1 MRGLNLDHLQAF
13 VEVVSLGSF
22 SAAAERRK
30 LSQPAISQQVRAL
43 ERQFGIRLVDRSGRR
58 ATATPAGAELIAHA
72 RSIEAAVGAAREA
85 VAQHASG
92 ATGRVRL
99 GTGATACIYLLPP
112 VLRELR
118 RRQPGLEI
126 AVSTGNTADM
136 LKLLETNA
144 IDIGL
149 VTLPIPTRRFVATP
163 IVEDEFVLAAPAR
176 TRLPATVTPAVAA
189 GLPIVVY
196 EPGAQTRRIV
206 DDWFQAAGLG
216 LEPVM
221 ELGSVE
227 AIKKLVGAG
236 LGSGILPGSAVAAA
250 RDRQGLVVRPLKP
263 RLSRTLG
270 LALRRDKPL
279 TRSLRAVIEALSALG
294 ERRRP

>member
-13 VEVVSLGSF
+13 ADVVALGSF

-58 ATATPAGAELIAHA
+58 AAATAAGSELLVHA
-72 RSIEAAVGAAREA
+72 RAIEEAVAAAREA
-85 VAQHASG
+85 VAQHSSG

-126 AVSTGNTADM
+126 AVSTGNTTDM

-144 IDIGL
+144 IDIGF
-149 VTLPIPTRRFVATP
+149 VTLPIPTRRFAATP
-163 IVEDEFVLAAPAR
+163 ILEDEFVLAAPAR
-176 TRLPATVTPAVAA
+176 TRLPPAITPAVAA

-196 EPGAQTRRIV
+196 EPGAQTRRII

-216 LEPVM
+216 LDPIM

-236 LGSGILPGSAVAAA
+236 LGCGILPGSAVALA
-250 RDRQGLVVRPLKP
+250 RDRQGLVVRPLQP
-263 RLSRTLG
+263 RLFRTLG

-279 TRSLRAVIEALSALG
+279 TRGLRAVVEAMGALAP
-294 ERRRP
+294 RP

>member
-13 VEVVSLGSF
+13 ADVVTLGSF

-58 ATATPAGAELIAHA
+58 AAATAAGSELLVHA
-72 RSIEAAVGAAREA
+72 QRIEAAVAAAREA
-85 VAQHASG
+85 VAQHSSG

-126 AVSTGNTADM
+126 AVSTGNTTDM

-144 IDIGL
+144 IDIGF
-149 VTLPIPTRRFVATP
+149 VTLPIPTRRFAATP
-163 IVEDEFVLAAPAR
+163 ILEDEFVLAAPAR
-176 TRLPATVTPAVAA
+176 TRLPPVITPATAA

-196 EPGAQTRRIV
+196 EPGAQTRRII

-216 LEPVM
+216 VDPIM

-236 LGSGILPGSAVAAA
+236 LGCGILPGSAVALA

-263 RLSRTLG
+263 RLFRTLG

-279 TRSLRAVIEALSALG
+279 TRGLRAVVEAMGALTL
-294 ERRRP
+294 RP